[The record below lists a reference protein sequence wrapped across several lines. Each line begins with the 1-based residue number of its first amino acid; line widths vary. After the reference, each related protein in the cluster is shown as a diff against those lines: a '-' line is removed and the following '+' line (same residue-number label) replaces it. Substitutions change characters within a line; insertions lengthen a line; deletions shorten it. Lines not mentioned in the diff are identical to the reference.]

1 MVLPVDFSPTCQEPV
16 ELESCEIVF
25 QLMPFYSGLNIASI
39 LYFNVILII
48 QTSFLVAHFFPYVL
62 LEVLKSY

>member
-1 MVLPVDFSPTCQEPV
+1 MSRTV

-25 QLMPFYSGLNIASI
+25 QLMPFYSGLNISSI